1 GGARGRRGGGRAG
14 GAAGRALAAGRLPV
28 ARDFA
33 RYARESRA
41 QLGIYARFIYA
52 WYDPGFREVFLR
64 PPHGRPGVEW
74 LRREV
79 VSVLAGSVTP
89 TWRVWAAVRTL
100 LWLARRQRSANR
112 RASAVP

>member
-1 GGARGRRGGGRAG
+1 MTGADRAS
-14 GAAGRALAAGRLPV
+14 AAAARALADGRLPR

-52 WYDPGFREVFLR
+52 WYDPAFREVFLR
-64 PPHGRPGVEW
+64 PPHGRPGVDW
-74 LRREV
+74 LRREI

-89 TWRVWAAVRTL
+89 TWRVWPAIGTL
-100 LWLARRQRSANR
+100 LWLARRQR
-112 RASAVP
+112 RASARAGAAS

>member
-14 GAAGRALAAGRLPV
+14 GAAGRALAANRLPV

-41 QLGIYARFIYA
+41 QLGVYARFIYA
-52 WYDPGFREVFLR
+52 WYDPAFRDVFLR

-74 LRREV
+74 LRREI

-89 TWRVWAAVRTL
+89 TWRVWPAIGTL
-100 LWLARRQRSANR
+100 LWLARPPPRPARPA
-112 RASAVP
+112 